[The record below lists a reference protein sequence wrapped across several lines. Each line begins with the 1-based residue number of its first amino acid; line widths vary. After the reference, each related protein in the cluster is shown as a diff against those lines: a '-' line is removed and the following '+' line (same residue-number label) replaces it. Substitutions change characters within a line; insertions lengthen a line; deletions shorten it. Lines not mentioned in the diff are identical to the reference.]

1 MGELEKRLA
10 RLEARAQQ
18 LPTEPPSERHR
29 RLELYDTYFDA
40 WVRGLTP
47 EDISQEGRDAEVWRV
62 TEVYAPMVLGMIWEG
77 ILPGREELLAVGVD
91 FGKAEACPDV
101 VGGRINPLPPETLG
115 TTPRG
120 GFHVHRRVPGNAR
133 QRRLLL

>member
-10 RLEARAQQ
+10 QLEARAQQ
-18 LPTEPPSERHR
+18 LPTEPASERHR

-47 EDISQEGRDAEVWRV
+47 EDISQEGRDAEVWRA

-77 ILPGREELLAVGVD
+77 ILPGREELLGLGVD
-91 FGKAEACPDV
+91 FVGKAEDV
-101 VGGRINPLPPETLG
+101 SDIVGGRVNPLPPEVLG
-115 TTPRG
+115 RAP
-120 GFHVHRRVPGNAR
+120 
-133 QRRLLL
+133 